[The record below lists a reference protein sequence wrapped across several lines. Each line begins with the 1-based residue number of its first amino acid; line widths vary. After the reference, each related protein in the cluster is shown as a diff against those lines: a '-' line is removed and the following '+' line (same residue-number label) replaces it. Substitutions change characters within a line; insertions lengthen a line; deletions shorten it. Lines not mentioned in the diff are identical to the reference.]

1 MTGFLK
7 NIFAK
12 KRNTRKTE
20 MKESKK
26 KVTVFFSCDDGYA
39 PFLSVSAGS
48 LISNRDR
55 SREYEIIVLHD
66 GMSAENIEKITALSC
81 EGVSV
86 VFVDMGDRFR
96 RFAGRL
102 GLRDYYSHSIYF
114 RLFIPDLFPELE
126 RALYLDADTVILSDV
141 GELFDTE
148 LGEGQILGAV
158 RDAVVPENPVFMK
171 YVEGAVGVPTE
182 KYFNSGVLVMDL
194 CAMRRERVLETFL
207 SYASENGFTLLAPD
221 QDYLNYICRGRVR
234 YLGTEWNT
242 MTMDPHPSESPA
254 LIHYNMFAKPWHYDD
269 VPFGGHFWEYAGK
282 SVYYDAILAEF
293 RSYGEDKKASDLAA
307 EKRMEDIALGI
318 LEGDNFMN
326 TVEVRRKAEEK
337 ELSCLTISPDRAAVL
352 RRIRQNERLGG
363 DFFFRDVED
372 DPPSRTLLP
381 DDVDY
386 LHETVRFKVNG
397 GLTRVVEN
405 TAKFVFRRKLRM
417 SVIGEENLKGIN
429 GGAIF
434 TANHFAVTDNLAIKN
449 AADSVPGKHRM
460 YKLVKE
466 GNYFMPGVIGWL
478 LKYCDT
484 LPLSGSVHTM
494 KKLDEAISRILKN
507 GDFILIYPEQAMWW
521 NYRKP
526 RPYKIG
532 AFWYAAKNGVP
543 VVPCFTAI
551 LPKTGDN
558 IFEPDNIRYETHIMK
573 PIYPDPALKIS
584 ERATAM
590 MEENYRVCC
599 EEYEKIYGE
608 ELVYGEA

>member
-1 MTGFLK
+1 MKNTG
-7 NIFAK
+7 
-12 KRNTRKTE
+12 
-20 MKESKK
+20 K
-26 KVTVFFSCDDGYA
+26 KVTVFYACDDGYA

-48 LISNRDR
+48 LIANRDVT
-55 SREYEIIVLHD
+55 REYEIIVLND
-66 GMSAENIEKITALSC
+66 GMSEENVSRITALSC
-81 EGVSV
+81 ENVNVS
-86 VFVDMGDRFR
+86 FVDMGDRFR
-96 RFAGRL
+96 RFASRL

-114 RLFIPDLFPELE
+114 RIFISDMFPGLE
-126 RALYLDADTVILSDV
+126 RAVYIDADTVVLSDI

-148 LGEGQILGAV
+148 LDEGQLLGAV
-158 RDAVVPENPVFMK
+158 SDAVVPGNPAFEK
-171 YVEGAVGVPTE
+171 YVTEAVGVSVD

-194 CAMRRERVLETFL
+194 CALRRERVLETFL

-221 QDYLNYICRGRVR
+221 QDYLNYICRGRVK
-234 YLGTEWNT
+234 YLGREWNK
-242 MTMDPHPSESPA
+242 MTVDPSPEKRLC
-254 LIHYNMFAKPWHYDD
+254 LIHYNMFGKPWHYDGI
-269 VPFGGHFWEYAGK
+269 PFGDYFWKYAK
-282 SVYYDAILAEF
+282 SSDYYEAILSEFKSYSDEKKRRDSLAE
-293 RSYGEDKKASDLAA
+293 E
-307 EKRMEDIALGI
+307 RMNEIALSI
-318 LEGDNFMN
+318 TEGVNFMN
-326 TVEVRRKAEEK
+326 TVDARRKAEEK
-337 ELSCLTISPDRAAVL
+337 ELSRLTIPPDRAAVL

-363 DFFFRDVED
+363 EFFFRDVED
-372 DPPSRTLLP
+372 DPPSRTLMP
-381 DDVDY
+381 DEVDY

-397 GLTRVVEN
+397 GLSRVVEK
-405 TAKFVFRRKLRM
+405 TAKIVFRKKLRM
-417 SVIGEENLKGIN
+417 TVIGRENLEGIE

-449 AADSVPGKHRM
+449 VADSVPGKHRM
-460 YKLVKE
+460 YKLVRE
-466 GNYFMPGVIGWL
+466 GNFFMPGVIGWL

-494 KKLDEAISRILKN
+494 KKLDDAISRILKN

-558 IFEPDNIRYETHIMK
+558 IFDPDNIRYETHIMK
-573 PIYPDPALKIS
+573 PIYPDPNVKIS
-584 ERATAM
+584 ECAARM